1 MALLG
6 HDARTLCRARVRGV
20 SFDRTLTVGRLNLF
34 LHPVELQALRSTWLA
49 GVTGLSGGAR
59 LERYRLGD
67 YADEFIRQCLGAS
80 SITVIDHSDYEGADR
95 VHDLNQPLPGD
106 LVEQFDAVI
115 EAGTLEHVFNFPV
128 AIASL
133 MTAVKVGGSIFLTTP
148 ANNLCGHGFYQ
159 FSPELMY
166 RVFSPE
172 NGFTVRGVTFLEAR
186 FPAVES
192 TPIVR
197 VRRVADPAVVGRRV
211 GLRSRRPVMMA
222 VEATRVE
229 RRTPFATTP
238 LQSDYVAKWEGGG
251 GSGGGGLRAWA
262 MRLPPAIRA
271 RVAGYYHLWEYS
283 FLNTRAYRDEDE
295 T

>member
-6 HDARTLCRARVRGV
+6 HDARALCRARVRGV
-20 SFDRTLTVGRLNLF
+20 SFERTLTVGRLNLF
-34 LHPVELQALRSTWLA
+34 LHPAELSALRSSWLDGVA
-49 GVTGLSGGAR
+49 GLPDGAR
-59 LERYRLGD
+59 LARYRLGD
-67 YADEFIRQCLGAS
+67 YADDFIRQCLGAS
-80 SITVIDHSDYEGADR
+80 TVTVIDHSDYEGADR
-95 VHDLNQPLPGD
+95 VHDLNQPLPAD

-115 EAGTLEHVFNFPV
+115 EAGTLEHVFNVPV

-166 RVFSPE
+166 RVFSAE
-172 NGFTVRGVTFLEAR
+172 NGFAIRDVTLLEAR

-197 VRRVADPAVVGRRV
+197 ARRVADPAVVGRRV
-211 GLRSRRPVMMA
+211 GLRSKRPVMMA

-229 RRTPFATTP
+229 RRTPFAATP
-238 LQSDYVAKWEGGG
+238 LQSDYVAKWEGGRA
-251 GSGGGGLRAWA
+251 GGGGLRAWA

-283 FLNTRAYRDEDE
+283 FLNKRAYPDEDG